1 MASSPPQFQ
10 AEDQT
15 DEDFFDKLVDEE
27 DFGGPTHTTT
37 TSASS
42 AHKIS
47 ESNDSDSDD
56 AKAFANLNIDDSGI
70 DTRSKVVTES
80 IAETESESNAGS
92 VIELN
97 NDSDNK
103 DGTGMED
110 VSDSSA
116 SKNGGSVVKEVGWS
130 AFNADGK
137 QQNGNHGFGS
147 DSDFFSGWEDNSMEF
162 PTRVE
167 ENVNL
172 NASGFV
178 SGNEVL
184 KAAGSIDNSVNYD
197 FNAQSQE
204 SQVDGA
210 QEMVNGHDMNSSV
223 YWENLYPGW
232 KYDMNTGQWYQVDMT
247 ASIQGGSDATSG
259 NDWNVVSEKSE
270 VSYLKQSSQS
280 VVETLPETSTTES
293 VSNWSSQVSQRDNNG
308 YPEHMVFD
316 LQYPGWYYDTIAQ
329 EWRSLES
336 YDSARQSTVQAHAQ
350 QSQNGFAS
358 TGTYMDNSNSIY
370 GKFGQADTY
379 GSQVDGNQIQHGLQ
393 ADIYGSQGLGNLDQQ
408 GSWAQTYSN
417 YNQQGLNMLQSETV
431 AKLIDASNFSQH
443 QQVDNFYDSKASMN
457 NHVDQQK
464 SFNSMGTVASYDK
477 ASQVHAEANG
487 VAGFKSFVPSDNFS
501 HQLNQPYVK
510 QNEQMQF
517 SNDYY
522 GGQQAVNVPQQSF
535 QSGCQNSYAP
545 NMGRSSA
552 GRPPHALITF
562 GFGGKLIVMKD
573 NNSLHNSS
581 YGSQDHVGGSISVLN
596 LMEVVSG
603 KTSDSSTGA
612 VTYFRALCQ
621 QAFPGPLVGGNVGS
635 KELNKWIDERI
646 ANCESPDIDYRKGEV
661 LKLLL
666 SLLKIG
672 CQHYGKLRSPFGAD
686 TALRESDSPES
697 AVAKLFASAKRNDTQ
712 FGALSQC
719 VQNLPP
725 EGQIRATAS
734 EVQNLLVSGRKK
746 EALLSAQEGQLW
758 GPALILASQLGDQF
772 YVDTVK
778 QMALRQLVAGSPL
791 RTLCLLIA
799 GQPADVFA
807 SDMSANSGLPGA
819 FNMSQQP
826 AQSGANGMLDDW
838 EENLAVITANRTK
851 DDELVIIHLGDCLW
865 KDRSEITAAHICY
878 LVAEANFESY
888 SDSARLCLIGA
899 DHWKCPR
906 TYASPEAIQVL
917 LEFIWL
923 SGIAHLKART
933 ELYEYSK
940 VLGNSQFILL
950 PFQPYK
956 LIYANMLAEVG
967 KVSESLKYCQALLK
981 SLKTGRAPEVETWKQ
996 LVLSLEE
1003 RIRTHQQGGYTA
1015 NLAPT
1020 KLVGKLLNFFDSTAH
1035 RVVGGLPPPAPS
1047 TSLGNGQSV
1056 ENYNQPMGPRISQST
1071 MAMSSLMPSA
1081 SMEPIS
1087 EWAADGNKMTMSNRS
1102 VSEPDFG
1109 RTPRQ
1114 DHGDSSTEG
1123 TSSSSPGKQ
1132 SGSGGASRFPR
1143 FGFGSGLLQKTVGLV
1158 LRPRSDKQAKLGEK
1172 NKFYY
1177 DEKLKRWVEEGAEP
1191 PAEEAALPPPPT
1203 TASFQ
1208 NGTSDYNL
1216 QSALKSEGGFPS
1228 NVSPPF
1234 KTPSPSEH
1242 TSGIPPIP
1250 TSTNQFSARG
1260 RMGVR
1265 SRYVDTFNQGS
1276 ASPAKLFQSPS
1287 VPSIK
1292 PPVAST
1298 AKFFVPAPATSAE
1311 QPMEAIAENVQ
1322 EETANFEKPST
1333 STMNDTSQPSTSSI
1347 TKQRFPSM
1355 DNIPTAV
1362 MTNGNSSL
1370 PPHTRRTASWSGS
1383 FSDSF
1388 NPNMPQ
1394 TKGQGEAVSMPPS
1407 SYMPSPMNGG
1417 SFGDDLHEVEL

>member
-1 MASSPPQFQ
+1 MASNPPQFP

-27 DFGGPTHTTT
+27 DFGRPTHIAT

-42 AHKIS
+42 AHKLS
-47 ESNDSDSDD
+47 ESNDSDFDE
-56 AKAFANLNIDDSGI
+56 AKAFANLSLDDSGI
-70 DTRSKVVTES
+70 DTKCRVVSES
-80 IAETESESNAGS
+80 IAKTESESEAGS
-92 VIELN
+92 IIKLN

-103 DGTGMED
+103 DGTEMGD

-116 SKNGGSVVKEVGWS
+116 TKNGGSVVKEVGWS
-130 AFNADGK
+130 AFNADSK
-137 QQNGNHGFGS
+137 QRNGNLGFGS
-147 DSDFFSGWEDNSMEF
+147 DSDFFSAWEDNSREF
-162 PTRVE
+162 SARVDE
-167 ENVNL
+167 SVNL
-172 NASGFV
+172 NANRFV
-178 SGNEVL
+178 SGNEVY
-184 KAAGSIDNSVNYD
+184 KAAGFIDNSVNYD
-197 FNAQSQE
+197 SHALSQQSQ
-204 SQVDGA
+204 VNGA
-210 QEMVNGHDMNSSV
+210 QEMVNGHGMNSSE

-232 KYDMNTGQWYQVDMT
+232 KYDMNTGQWYEVDMT
-247 ASIQGGSDATSG
+247 ASIQGGYNATSG
-259 NDWNVVSEKSE
+259 SDWNVVSEKSE

-293 VSNWSSQVSQRDNNG
+293 VSNWNSQVSQGDNNG

-316 LQYPGWYYDTIAQ
+316 PQYPGWYYDTIVR
-329 EWRSLES
+329 EWHTLES
-336 YDSARQSTVQAHAQ
+336 YDSARQSTVQALDQ
-350 QSQNGFAS
+350 QSRNGVAS
-358 TGTYMDNSNSIY
+358 TGTYLDNSNSIY
-370 GKFGQADTY
+370 SEFGQADTF
-379 GSQVDGNQIQHGLQ
+379 GSQVDGSQIQGGMQFDNYGL
-393 ADIYGSQGLGNLDQQ
+393 QGLGNLDQQ
-408 GSWAQTYSN
+408 GSWDHTYGN
-417 YNQQGLNMLQSETV
+417 YNQQGLNMFQSETV
-431 AKLIDASNFSQH
+431 TKTTDASNFSQH
-443 QQVDNFYDSKASMN
+443 QQVDTFYGSKAPMN
-457 NHVDQQK
+457 NHVDQLK
-464 SFNSMGTVASYDK
+464 SFNKMGTDASYDK
-477 ASQVHAEANG
+477 ASHVSAEANG
-487 VAGFKSFVPSDNFS
+487 VVGFKSFVPSDNFS

-510 QNEQMQF
+510 QNKLMQF
-517 SNDYY
+517 SNNYY
-522 GGQQAVNVPQQSF
+522 GLQKAVNAPQQSF
-535 QSGCQNSYAP
+535 QSGYQNSYAP
-545 NMGRSSA
+545 NLGRSSA
-552 GRPPHALITF
+552 GRPSHALVTF

-573 NNSLHNSS
+573 NSSLHSS
-581 YGSQDHVGGSISVLN
+581 TYGSQDNVGGSISVLN
-596 LMEVVSG
+596 LMEVASG
-603 KTSDSSTGA
+603 NASDSNTGA
-612 VTYFRALCQ
+612 VAYFRALCQ

-646 ANCESPDIDYRKGEV
+646 AKCESPDMDYRKGEV

-672 CQHYGKLRSPFGAD
+672 CQHYGKLRSPYGTD
-686 TALRESDSPES
+686 TALRESDAPES
-697 AVAKLFASAKRNDTQ
+697 AVAKLFASVKRNDTQ
-712 FGALSQC
+712 FGALSQY

-725 EGQIRATAS
+725 EGQIQATAL
-734 EVQNLLVSGRKK
+734 EVQNLLVSGRIK
-746 EALLSAQEGQLW
+746 EALLRAQEGQLW

-778 QMALRQLVAGSPL
+778 QMALCQLVAGSPL

-799 GQPADVFA
+799 GQPADVFT
-807 SDMSANSGLPGA
+807 SDVSANSGLPGA
-819 FNMSQQP
+819 FNISQQP

-906 TYASPEAIQVL
+906 TYASPEAIQ
-917 LEFIWL
+917 
-923 SGIAHLKART
+923 RT

-967 KVSESLKYCQALLK
+967 KVSESLKYCQTLLK
-981 SLKTGRAPEVETWKQ
+981 SLKMGRAPEVETWKQ

-1035 RVVGGLPPPAPS
+1035 RVVGSLPPPAPS
-1047 TSLGNGQSV
+1047 TSPGNGQSV
-1056 ENYNQPMGPRISQST
+1056 ENYNQPMGQRVSQST
-1071 MAMSSLMPSA
+1071 MAMPSLMPSA

-1114 DHGDSSTEG
+1114 DHGDSSMEA
-1123 TSSSSPGKQ
+1123 TSSSAPGKS
-1132 SGSGGASRFPR
+1132 SGSGRASRFSR
-1143 FGFGSGLLQKTVGLV
+1143 FGFGSGLLQKTMGLV
-1158 LRPRSDKQAKLGEK
+1158 LGPRSDKQAKLGEK

-1208 NGTSDYNL
+1208 NGISDYNL

-1228 NVSPPF
+1228 NVSPSIR
-1234 KTPSPSEH
+1234 TPSPSEH
-1242 TSGIPPIP
+1242 SSGIPPIP
-1250 TSTNQFSARG
+1250 TNTNQFSAHG
-1260 RMGVR
+1260 RSGVR
-1265 SRYVDTFNQGS
+1265 SRYVDTFNQGT
-1276 ASPAKLFQSPS
+1276 ASPAKFFQSPS
-1287 VPSIK
+1287 VPSVK
-1292 PPVAST
+1292 PAVASN
-1298 AKFFVPAPATSAE
+1298 AKFFVPAPVTSAE

-1333 STMNDTSQPSTSSI
+1333 STMNDPSQPNTSSI
-1347 TKQRFPSM
+1347 TKQGFPM
-1355 DNIPTAV
+1355 DV
-1362 MTNGNSSL
+1362 MTNGNTSL
-1370 PPHTRRTASWSGS
+1370 PPQTRRTASWSGS

-1388 NPNMPQ
+1388 NPHMPQ
-1394 TKGQGEAVSMPPS
+1394 SNGQGEVVSMPPS
-1407 SYMPSPMNGG
+1407 SSMPGPMNGG